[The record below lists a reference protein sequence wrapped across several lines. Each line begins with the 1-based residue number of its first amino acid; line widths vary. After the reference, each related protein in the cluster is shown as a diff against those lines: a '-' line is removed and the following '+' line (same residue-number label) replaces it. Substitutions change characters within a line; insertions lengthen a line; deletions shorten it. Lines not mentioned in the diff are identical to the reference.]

1 MNIED
6 FYSKMD
12 LNVFVHAIGSSKS
25 KQEEDNIIT
34 REVQKMKRY
43 LAEPGR
49 PSQTRKDKE
58 FLVQLIYVEMLGL
71 DASFGYIKAVEM
83 TASQNIGHK
92 KTAYLCCSLCL
103 SPDHEFR
110 VMLVNQ
116 IKRDLSR

>member
-1 MNIED
+1 MD
-6 FYSKMD
+6 FN
-12 LNVFVHAIGSSKS
+12 LFIQAIGSSKS

-34 REVQKMKRY
+34 LEVQQMKRY
-43 LAEPGR
+43 LAEPGG
-49 PSQTRKDKE
+49 PSQSQKKKNKE
-58 FLVQLIYVEMLGL
+58 FLLRLIYVEMLGL

-83 TASQNIGHK
+83 TASQNIVYK

-103 SPDHEFR
+103 CPDHEFR

>member
-1 MNIED
+1 MD
-6 FYSKMD
+6 FN
-12 LNVFVHAIGSSKS
+12 LFIQAIGSSKS

-34 REVQKMKRY
+34 LEVQQMKRH
-43 LAEPGR
+43 LARPGG
-49 PSQTRKDKE
+49 PSQRRKDKE
-58 FLVQLIYVEMLGL
+58 FLVRLIYVEMLGL

-83 TASQNIGHK
+83 TASQDILYK

>member
-1 MNIED
+1 MD
-6 FYSKMD
+6 F
-12 LNVFVHAIGSSKS
+12 NVFIQAIGSSKS
-25 KQEEDNIIT
+25 KQEEDDIIT
-34 REVQKMKRY
+34 REVQQMKRHM
-43 LAEPGR
+43 AGTGTGGPPQR
-49 PSQTRKDKE
+49 RKDKE
-58 FLVQLIYVEMLGL
+58 FLVRLIYVKMLGL

-116 IKRDLSR
+116 ITRDLSR

>member
-1 MNIED
+1 MNIEVS
-6 FYSKMD
+6 YTKMD
-12 LNVFVHAIGSSKS
+12 FGVFITAIGNSKS
-25 KQEEDNIIT
+25 KQEEDDIVS
-34 REVQKMKRY
+34 REIRNMKRY

-49 PSQTRKDKE
+49 PSQKRKDKE
-58 FLVQLIYVEMLGL
+58 FLVQLIYVEMLGV
-71 DASFGYIKAVEM
+71 DVSFGYIKAVEM
-83 TASQNIGHK
+83 TASQNISHK